1 MTCKEAVGRIT
12 DYYEGVL
19 SPSEAQEIQS
29 HLATC
34 DNCHAYFENSRQ
46 LATAL
51 GKLPD
56 PAPLSAKAKQ
66 ELLTAFREEHAQKPG
81 FTLTRPWAVGAAAAA
96 VVILVAIIWIVRIH
110 TKGTLPP
117 QNYEA
122 YAVDFSKQLL
132 LRGESS
138 APPAPPAVIP
148 RARLDLAIHLELGYQ
163 PGPYEVSLQRNGK
176 VFAAASGTVRLENHE
191 PILHVKM
198 DLSHLPAGQ
207 YKFYVRPK
215 RWEWRY
221 YKVILK

>member
-19 SPSEAQEIQS
+19 SPSEGQEIQT

-46 LATAL
+46 LTAAL

-66 ELLTAFREEHAQKPG
+66 ELLTAFRVQHALKPR
-81 FTLTRPWAVGAAAAA
+81 FTLTRPWAIGLAAATVA
-96 VVILVAIIWIVRIH
+96 ILVAITWIARIH
-110 TKGTLPP
+110 TNGTVPP
-117 QNYEA
+117 QSYQA

-132 LRGESS
+132 LRGNSA
-138 APPAPPAVIP
+138 APPVPPAVIP
-148 RARLDLAIHLELGYQ
+148 RGRWNLVIQLEFGYQ
-163 PGPYEVSLQRNGK
+163 PGPYDVSVQRNGTE
-176 VFAAASGTVRLENHE
+176 VAAASGTVRIENHE

-198 DLSHLPAGQ
+198 DLSHLLVGQ
-207 YKFYVRPK
+207 YKFYVR
-215 RWEWRY
+215 RAGEEWRY
-221 YKVILK
+221 YRVVLK

>member
-1 MTCKEAVGRIT
+1 MTCKEAVGRMT
-12 DYYEGVL
+12 DYYEGAL
-19 SPSEAQEIQS
+19 SPSEAREIQS

-34 DNCHAYFENSRQ
+34 DNCRTYFEQSRQ
-46 LATAL
+46 LTAAL

-66 ELLTAFREEHAQKPG
+66 ELLAAFREQRARKPR
-81 FTLTRPWAVGAAAAA
+81 LALRRPWAIGAAAATVA
-96 VVILVAIIWIVRIH
+96 ILVVIIWIVRIH

-138 APPAPPAVIP
+138 APPVPPVVIP
-148 RARLDLAIHLELGYQ
+148 RGTWNLAIQLELGYQ
-163 PGPYEVSLQRNGK
+163 PGPYDVSVQQNGK
-176 VFAAASGTVRLENHE
+176 VFASAAGTVRIENHE

-207 YKFYVRPK
+207 YKFYVQPVGS
-215 RWEWRY
+215 EWRY
-221 YKVILK
+221 YRVLLK

>member
-19 SPSEAQEIQS
+19 SPSEAREIQS

-34 DNCHAYFENSRQ
+34 DNCRTYFENSRQ
-46 LATAL
+46 LTAAL

-66 ELLTAFREEHAQKPG
+66 ELLAAFREQQVRKSR
-81 FTLTRPWAVGAAAAA
+81 FTLTRPWVIAVGAATVA
-96 VVILVAIIWIVRIH
+96 ILVVIIWIVRIH
-110 TKGTLPP
+110 TKETPP
-117 QNYEA
+117 SQNYEA

-138 APPAPPAVIP
+138 APPAPPAVVP
-148 RARLDLAIHLELGYQ
+148 RARLNLAIHLELGYQ
-163 PGPYEVSLQRNGK
+163 PGPYDVSLQRNGK

-191 PILHVKM
+191 PILRVKM
-198 DLSHLPAGQ
+198 DLAHVPAGD
-207 YKFYVRPK
+207 YEFGVRPAG
-215 RWEWRY
+215 WEWRY

>member
-34 DNCHAYFENSRQ
+34 DNCHAYFENSR
-46 LATAL
+46 LLTAAL
-51 GKLPD
+51 GKLPN

-66 ELLTAFREEHAQKPG
+66 ELLTAFREQNARKPR
-81 FTLTRPWAVGAAAAA
+81 FTLRRPWAIGAAAATVA
-96 VVILVAIIWIVRIH
+96 ILVVIMWIVWIH
-110 TKGTLPP
+110 TKGTVLP

-138 APPAPPAVIP
+138 APPVPAAVIP
-148 RARLDLAIHLELGYQ
+148 RGRWDLAIQLELGYQ
-163 PGPYEVSLQRNGK
+163 PGPYEVSVQRNGN
-176 VFAAASGTVRLENHE
+176 VFASASGTVRIENRE

-198 DLSHLPAGQ
+198 DLSHLPAGEFR
-207 YKFYVRPK
+207 FYVRPIG
-215 RWEWRY
+215 WEWRY
-221 YKVILK
+221 YRVLLK

>member
-19 SPSEAQEIQS
+19 SPSEAREIQS

-34 DNCHAYFENSRQ
+34 DNCRTYFENSRQ
-46 LATAL
+46 LTAAL

-66 ELLTAFREEHAQKPG
+66 ELLAAFREQRARKPR
-81 FTLTRPWAVGAAAAA
+81 FALRRPWVIGAAAATVA
-96 VVILVAIIWIVRIH
+96 ILVVIIWIVRIH
-110 TKGTLPP
+110 TRVTLPP

-138 APPAPPAVIP
+138 APPVPPAVIP
-148 RARLDLAIHLELGYQ
+148 RGRWDLAIHLELGYQ
-163 PGPYEVSLQRNGK
+163 PGPYDVSIQRKEK
-176 VFAAASGTVRLENHE
+176 VFATASGTVRLENHE
-191 PILHVKM
+191 PILRVKM
-198 DLSHLPAGQ
+198 DLAHVPAGD
-207 YKFYVRPK
+207 YEFGVRPAG
-215 RWEWRY
+215 WEWRY

>member
-1 MTCKEAVGRIT
+1 MTCKEVVGRIT

-19 SPSEAQEIQS
+19 SQSEAQEIQA
-29 HLATC
+29 HLSTC

-46 LATAL
+46 MTAAL

-56 PAPLSAKAKQ
+56 PAPLSARAKQ
-66 ELLTAFREEHAQKPG
+66 ELLTAFREQHAGRPR
-81 FTLTRPWAVGAAAAA
+81 FTLTRPWLIGAAAAA

-117 QNYEA
+117 QSYGP
-122 YAVDFSKQLL
+122 YAVNFSNQLL

-148 RARLDLAIHLELGYQ
+148 RGRWDLAIQLELGYQ
-163 PGPYEVSLQRNGK
+163 PGPYEVSVQRNGK
-176 VFAAASGTVRLENHE
+176 VFASASGTVRIENRE

-198 DLSHLPAGQ
+198 DLSHLPAGE
-207 YKFYVRPK
+207 YKFYVRPVG
-215 RWEWRY
+215 WEWRS
-221 YKVILK
+221 YKVLLK

>member
-1 MTCKEAVGRIT
+1 MTCKEAVSRIT

-19 SPSEAQEIQS
+19 SPSEAQEIQA

-34 DNCHAYFENSRQ
+34 DNCHAFFENSRQ
-46 LATAL
+46 LTATL

-66 ELLTAFREEHAQKPG
+66 ELLIAFREQHARKPR
-81 FTLTRPWAVGAAAAA
+81 FTLTQPWAIAAAAVT

-110 TKGTLPP
+110 TKGPLPP
-117 QNYEA
+117 QTYEA
-122 YAVDFSKQLL
+122 YAVNFSNQLL

-138 APPAPPAVIP
+138 APPVPPAVIP
-148 RARLDLAIHLELGYQ
+148 RGRWNLAIHLEFGYQ
-163 PGPYEVSLQRNGK
+163 PGPYDVSVQQNGK
-176 VFAAASGTVRLENHE
+176 VFATASGTVRIENHE

-207 YKFYVRPK
+207 CEFYVR
-215 RWEWRY
+215 RAGEEWRNY
-221 YKVILK
+221 RVILK

>member
-19 SPSEAQEIQS
+19 PPSEAQEIQA

-46 LATAL
+46 MTAAL

-66 ELLTAFREEHAQKPG
+66 ELLTAFREQNARKPR
-81 FTLTRPWAVGAAAAA
+81 FALTPRLEIAAAAA
-96 VVILVAIIWIVRIH
+96 TVAILVGIIWIVRIH

-117 QNYEA
+117 PTYEA
-122 YAVDFSKQLL
+122 YSVNFSNQLL

-138 APPAPPAVIP
+138 APPVPPAVIP
-148 RARLDLAIHLELGYQ
+148 RGRWNLAIQLEFGYQ
-163 PGPYEVSLQRNGK
+163 PGPYDVSVQRDGK
-176 VFAAASGTVRLENHE
+176 VFAAASGTVRIENHK
-191 PILHVKM
+191 PILHVTM
-198 DLSHLPAGQ
+198 DLSDLHSGQ
-207 YKFYVRPK
+207 YKFYVR
-215 RWEWRY
+215 RAGEEWRY
-221 YKVILK
+221 YRVVLQ

>member
-19 SPSEAQEIQS
+19 SPSEAQEIQA

-46 LATAL
+46 LTAAL

-66 ELLTAFREEHAQKPG
+66 ELLTAFREQHARKPG
-81 FTLTRPWAVGAAAAA
+81 LLITRPWAIGAVAATVA
-96 VVILVAIIWIVRIH
+96 ILAAIIWIVWIH
-110 TKGTLPP
+110 TKGPLPP
-117 QNYEA
+117 QSYQA
-122 YAVDFSKQLL
+122 YAVDFSNQLL

-138 APPAPPAVIP
+138 APPVPPAVIP
-148 RARLDLAIHLELGYQ
+148 RARLDLAIQLELGYQ
-163 PGPYEVSLQRNGK
+163 PGSYDVSVQRNGK
-176 VFAAASGTVRLENHE
+176 VFAAASGTVRIENYK

-207 YKFYVRPK
+207 YRFYVR
-215 RWEWRY
+215 RTGEEWRY
-221 YKVILK
+221 YRVLLN